1 MAQHLYPT
9 PCSFHAMKKDT
20 LDLLLLGVA
29 HSLNHSLFLVLPPLL
44 DNITADL
51 GASFSTMG
59 LIGTLTFLTY
69 GSGALIGGPLSD
81 RLGSLKVARISIALG
96 GVMTVL
102 FLFADS
108 VFVFGAGM
116 FLMALWASFYHPTAN
131 GLIAKAFTENTGGA
145 MGTHNAAGNLGQ
157 VLTPT
162 VAYYLG
168 VTFNWR
174 LSFVFFGALSV
185 ATAAFLSRI
194 EVDEGEV
201 SGESQSYLEFIKTPG
216 LWMILLYNVFVGFL
230 FRSVDLFFP
239 SFLSVEKGYTGGLA
253 AVANSGILLFGVAGQ
268 LLGGMGSDRLG
279 QTKTL
284 LIASVG
290 MALSLMLLMVL
301 PTGTLGVALFI
312 VLYGVSMFG
321 HQPTVTSMVSR
332 LSPRHMMG
340 LAYGVMF
347 FSAFGVGSLSTTVTG
362 YLADKYSLTTA
373 FWLNAGVGA
382 ALLAV
387 SVLIYLKID
396 DNAANR

>member
-1 MAQHLYPT
+1 MN
-9 PCSFHAMKKDT
+9 KDT

-44 DNITADL
+44 DNITTDL

-59 LIGTLTFLTY
+59 LIGTITFLTY

-102 FLFADS
+102 FLFADT

-185 ATAAFLSRI
+185 VTAAFLSRI
-194 EVDEGEV
+194 EVDEGDP
-201 SGESQSYLEFIKTPG
+201 SGMSQSYLEFIKTPG

-253 AVANSGILLFGVAGQ
+253 AVANSAILLLGVAGQ

-284 LIASVG
+284 LIASAG
-290 MALSLMLLMVL
+290 MALSLVLLMVL

-312 VLYGVSMFG
+312 VIYGVSMFG
-321 HQPTVTSMVSR
+321 HQPTVTSIVSR
-332 LSPRHMMG
+332 LSPRRMMG

-347 FSAFGVGSLSTTVTG
+347 FSAFGVGSLSTTVTS

-382 ALLAV
+382 AMLAV
-387 SVLIYLKID
+387 SVLIYLKINNND
-396 DNAANR
+396 MKP

>member
-1 MAQHLYPT
+1 
-9 PCSFHAMKKDT
+9 MKKDT

-290 MALSLMLLMVL
+290 MALSLVLLMVL

-362 YLADKYSLTTA
+362 YLADKYSLTAA
-373 FWLNAGVGA
+373 FWLNAGVGV

-387 SVLIYLKID
+387 SVLIYLKIG

>member
-1 MAQHLYPT
+1 
-9 PCSFHAMKKDT
+9 MKKDT

-216 LWMILLYNVFVGFL
+216 LWIILLYNVFVGFL

-239 SFLSVEKGYTGGLA
+239 SFLSAEKGYTGGLA
-253 AVANSGILLFGVAGQ
+253 AVANSGILLLGVAGQ

-284 LIASVG
+284 LIASAG
-290 MALSLMLLMVL
+290 MALSLVLLMVL

-312 VLYGVSMFG
+312 LLYGVSMFG

-340 LAYGVMF
+340 LAYGVTF

-362 YLADKYSLTTA
+362 YLADKYSLTAA
-373 FWLNAGVGA
+373 FWLNAGVGV

-387 SVLIYLKID
+387 SVLIYLKIN
-396 DNAANR
+396 DNVMKP

>member
-1 MAQHLYPT
+1 
-9 PCSFHAMKKDT
+9 MKKDT

-51 GASFSTMG
+51 GASFGTMG

-81 RLGSLKVARISIALG
+81 RLGSLKVARISIGLG

-216 LWMILLYNVFVGFL
+216 LWIILIYNVFVGFL

-239 SFLSVEKGYTGGLA
+239 SFLSAEKGYTGGLA
-253 AVANSGILLFGVAGQ
+253 AVANSGILLLGVAGQ

-284 LIASVG
+284 LIASAG
-290 MALSLMLLMVL
+290 MALSLVLLMVL

-312 VLYGVSMFG
+312 LLYGVSMFG

-362 YLADKYSLTTA
+362 YLADKYSLTAA
-373 FWLNAGVGA
+373 FWLNAGVGV

-396 DNAANR
+396 DNATNR

>member
-1 MAQHLYPT
+1 
-9 PCSFHAMKKDT
+9 MKKDT

-253 AVANSGILLFGVAGQ
+253 AVANSGILLFGVTGQ

-290 MALSLMLLMVL
+290 MALSLVLLMVL

-312 VLYGVSMFG
+312 LLYGVSMFG

-362 YLADKYSLTTA
+362 YLADKYSLTAA
-373 FWLNAGVGA
+373 FWLNAGVGV

-387 SVLIYLKID
+387 SVLIYLKIG

>member
-1 MAQHLYPT
+1 
-9 PCSFHAMKKDT
+9 MKKDT

-44 DNITADL
+44 DNITTDL
-51 GASFSTMG
+51 GASLGTMG

-81 RLGSLKVARISIALG
+81 RLGSLKVARISIGLG

-185 ATAAFLSRI
+185 ATAAFLSCI
-194 EVDEGEV
+194 DVDEGEV

-216 LWMILLYNVFVGFL
+216 LWIILIYNVFVGFL

-239 SFLSVEKGYTGGLA
+239 SFLSAEKGYTGGLA
-253 AVANSGILLFGVAGQ
+253 AIANSAILLLGVAGQ

-284 LIASVG
+284 LMASAG
-290 MALSLMLLMVL
+290 MALSLVLLMVL

-312 VLYGVSMFG
+312 LLYGVSMFG

-362 YLADKYSLTTA
+362 YLADKYSLTAA
-373 FWLNAGVGA
+373 FWLNAGVGV

-396 DNAANR
+396 DNATNR

>member
-1 MAQHLYPT
+1 
-9 PCSFHAMKKDT
+9 MKKDT

-81 RLGSLKVARISIALG
+81 RLGSLKIVRISIGLG

-194 EVDEGEV
+194 EVDEGDS
-201 SGESQSYLEFIKTPG
+201 SGESQSYLEFIKSPG
-216 LWMILLYNVFVGFL
+216 LWVILIYNVFVGFL

-239 SFLSVEKGYTGGLA
+239 SFLSAEKGYTGGLA
-253 AVANSGILLFGVAGQ
+253 AVANSAILLLGVAGQ

-284 LIASVG
+284 LIASAG

-362 YLADKYSLTTA
+362 YLADRYSMTAA
-373 FWLNAGVGA
+373 FWLNAGVGV

-396 DNAANR
+396 DNVTNR

>member
-1 MAQHLYPT
+1 MNR
-9 PCSFHAMKKDT
+9 DT
-20 LDLLLLGVA
+20 FDLLLLGVA

-51 GASFSTMG
+51 GASFGTMG
-59 LIGTLTFLTY
+59 LIGTVTFLTY

-81 RLGSLKVARISIALG
+81 RLGSLKVARISIGLG

-102 FLFADS
+102 FLFAHN

-131 GLIAKAFTENTGGA
+131 GLIAKAYTENTGGA

-185 ATAAFLSRI
+185 VTAAFLDRI
-194 EVDEGEV
+194 EVDEGDS
-201 SGESQSYLEFIKTPG
+201 SGESHSYLEFIKTPG
-216 LWMILLYNVFVGFL
+216 LWMILLFNVLVGFL

-239 SFLSVEKGYTGGLA
+239 SFLSLEKGYTGGLA
-253 AVANSGILLFGVAGQ
+253 AVANSGILLLGVAGQ

-284 LIASVG
+284 LMASAG
-290 MALSLMLLMVL
+290 MALSLVLLMIL

-321 HQPTVTSMVSR
+321 HQPTVTSLVSR
-332 LSPRHMMG
+332 LSPRRMMG
-340 LAYGVMF
+340 LAYGLMF

-362 YLADKYSLTTA
+362 YLADKYSLTAA
-373 FWLNAGVGA
+373 FWLNAGVGVA
-382 ALLAV
+382 ILAV
-387 SVLIYLKID
+387 SVLIYLKIN
-396 DNAANR
+396 DNATNR

>member
-1 MAQHLYPT
+1 
-9 PCSFHAMKKDT
+9 MKKDT

-44 DNITADL
+44 DNITTDL

-81 RLGSLKVARISIALG
+81 RLGSLKIVRISIGLG

-216 LWMILLYNVFVGFL
+216 LWIILIYNVFVGFL

-239 SFLSVEKGYTGGLA
+239 SFLSAEKGYTGGLA
-253 AVANSGILLFGVAGQ
+253 AVANSAILLLGVAGQ

-284 LIASVG
+284 LIASAG
-290 MALSLMLLMVL
+290 MALSLVLLMVL

-312 VLYGVSMFG
+312 LLYGVSMFG

-362 YLADKYSLTTA
+362 YLADKYSLTAA
-373 FWLNAGVGA
+373 FWLNAGVGV
-382 ALLAV
+382 ALLVV
-387 SVLIYLKID
+387 SVIIYLKID

>member
-1 MAQHLYPT
+1 
-9 PCSFHAMKKDT
+9 MKKDT

>member
-1 MAQHLYPT
+1 
-9 PCSFHAMKKDT
+9 MKKDT

-290 MALSLMLLMVL
+290 MALSLVLLMVL

-362 YLADKYSLTTA
+362 YLADKYSLTAA

-387 SVLIYLKID
+387 SVLIYLKIG

>member
-1 MAQHLYPT
+1 
-9 PCSFHAMKKDT
+9 MKKDT

-44 DNITADL
+44 DKITTDL

-59 LIGTLTFLTY
+59 LIGTITFLTY

-81 RLGSLKVARISIALG
+81 RLGSLKVARISIGLG

-116 FLMALWASFYHPTAN
+116 ILMALWASFYHPTAN

-168 VTFNWR
+168 VAFNWR

-185 ATAAFLSRI
+185 VTAAFLSRI
-194 EVDEGEV
+194 EVDEGDS

-239 SFLSVEKGYTGGLA
+239 SFLSVERGYTGGLA
-253 AVANSGILLFGVAGQ
+253 AVANSGILLLGAAGQ

-284 LIASVG
+284 LIASAG
-290 MALSLMLLMVL
+290 MALSLVLLMVL

-362 YLADKYSLTTA
+362 YLADRYSMTAA

-387 SVLIYLKID
+387 SVLIYLKIG

>member
-1 MAQHLYPT
+1 
-9 PCSFHAMKKDT
+9 MKKDT

-51 GASFSTMG
+51 GASFGTMG

-81 RLGSLKVARISIALG
+81 RLGSLKVARISIGLG

-239 SFLSVEKGYTGGLA
+239 SFLSAEKGYTGGLA
-253 AVANSGILLFGVAGQ
+253 AVANSGILLLGVAGQ

-284 LIASVG
+284 LIASAG
-290 MALSLMLLMVL
+290 MALSLVLLMVL

-312 VLYGVSMFG
+312 LLYGVSMFG

-362 YLADKYSLTTA
+362 YLADKYSLTAA
-373 FWLNAGVGA
+373 FWLNAGVGV

-396 DNAANR
+396 DNATNR

>member
-1 MAQHLYPT
+1 
-9 PCSFHAMKKDT
+9 
-20 LDLLLLGVA
+20 
-29 HSLNHSLFLVLPPLL
+29 
-44 DNITADL
+44 
-51 GASFSTMG
+51 
-59 LIGTLTFLTY
+59 
-69 GSGALIGGPLSD
+69 
-81 RLGSLKVARISIALG
+81 
-96 GVMTVL
+96 
-102 FLFADS
+102 
-108 VFVFGAGM
+108 M

-162 VAYYLG
+162 AAYYLG

-174 LSFVFFGALSV
+174 MSFVFFGALSV

-194 EVDEGEV
+194 EVDEGDS

-216 LWMILLYNVFVGFL
+216 LWIILIYNVFVGFL

-239 SFLSVEKGYTGGLA
+239 SFLSAEKGYTGGLA
-253 AVANSGILLFGVAGQ
+253 AIANSGILLLGVAGQ
-268 LLGGMGSDRLG
+268 LMGGMGSDRLG

-284 LIASVG
+284 LIASAG
-290 MALSLMLLMVL
+290 MALSLVLLMVL

-312 VLYGVSMFG
+312 LLYGVSMFG

-362 YLADKYSLTTA
+362 YLADKYSLTAA
-373 FWLNAGVGA
+373 FWLNAGVGV
-382 ALLAV
+382 ALLGV

-396 DNAANR
+396 DNAAKR

>member
-1 MAQHLYPT
+1 VN
-9 PCSFHAMKKDT
+9 KDT
-20 LDLLLLGVA
+20 IDLLLLGAA

-44 DNITADL
+44 DRITVDL
-51 GASFSTMG
+51 GASYGTMG
-59 LIGTLTFLTY
+59 LIGTITFLIY

-81 RLGSLKVARISIALG
+81 RLGSLKVARVSIGLG

-108 VFVFGAGM
+108 VQLFGAGM

-162 VAYYLG
+162 IAYYLG
-168 VTFNWR
+168 VAFNWR
-174 LSFVFFGALSV
+174 LSFVFFGVLSV
-185 ATAAFLSRI
+185 ATAALLSRI
-194 EVDEGEV
+194 DVDEGDA
-201 SGESQSYLEFIKTPG
+201 SGESLSYLEYVKTPG
-216 LWMILLYNVFVGFL
+216 LWVILLYNVLVGFL

-239 SFLSVEKGYTGGLA
+239 SFLSVERGYTGGLA
-253 AVANSGILLFGVAGQ
+253 AVANSGILLLGTAGQ
-268 LLGGMGSDRLG
+268 LMGGWGSDRLG
-279 QTKTL
+279 STRTL
-284 LIASVG
+284 LAASTG
-290 MALSLMLLMVL
+290 IALSLVLLIVL

-340 LAYGVMF
+340 LSYGVMF
-347 FSAFGVGSLSTTVTG
+347 FSAFGVGSMSTTVTG
-362 YLADKYSLTTA
+362 YLADKYSLTAA

-387 SVLIYLKID
+387 SVLIYLKI
-396 DNAANR
+396 RGGERQREF

>member
-1 MAQHLYPT
+1 
-9 PCSFHAMKKDT
+9 MKKDT

-44 DNITADL
+44 DNITTDL

-81 RLGSLKVARISIALG
+81 RLGSLKVARISIGLG

-102 FLFADS
+102 FLFADT

-194 EVDEGEV
+194 EVDEGDS
-201 SGESQSYLEFIKTPG
+201 SGESQSYLEFVKTPG
-216 LWMILLYNVFVGFL
+216 LWIILIYNVFVGFL

-239 SFLSVEKGYTGGLA
+239 SFLSAEKGYTGGLA
-253 AVANSGILLFGVAGQ
+253 AIANSGILLLGVAGQ

-284 LIASVG
+284 LIASAG
-290 MALSLMLLMVL
+290 MALSLVLLMVL

-312 VLYGVSMFG
+312 LLYGVSMFG

-362 YLADKYSLTTA
+362 YLADKYSLTAA
-373 FWLNAGVGA
+373 FWLNAGVGV
-382 ALLAV
+382 ALLGV

-396 DNAANR
+396 DNAAKR

>member
-1 MAQHLYPT
+1 
-9 PCSFHAMKKDT
+9 MKKDT

-44 DNITADL
+44 DNITTDL

-81 RLGSLKVARISIALG
+81 RLGSLKVARISIGLG

-157 VLTPT
+157 VLTPP

-168 VTFNWR
+168 VTFHWR
-174 LSFVFFGALSV
+174 LSFVFFGALAV

-194 EVDEGEV
+194 EVDEGDS

-284 LIASVG
+284 LIASAG
-290 MALSLMLLMVL
+290 MALSLVLLMVL

-312 VLYGVSMFG
+312 LLYGVSMFG

-362 YLADKYSLTTA
+362 YLADKYSLTAA
-373 FWLNAGVGA
+373 FWLNAGVGV
-382 ALLAV
+382 ALLVV

>member
-1 MAQHLYPT
+1 
-9 PCSFHAMKKDT
+9 MKKDT
-20 LDLLLLGVA
+20 IDLLLLGVA

-44 DNITADL
+44 DKITKDL
-51 GASFSTMG
+51 GASFGTMG
-59 LIGTLTFLTY
+59 LIGTVTFLTY

-81 RLGSLKVARISIALG
+81 RLGSLKVARISIGLG

-168 VTFNWR
+168 VAYNWR

-185 ATAAFLSRI
+185 ATAAFLSRV
-194 EVDEGEV
+194 EVDEGDS

-216 LWMILLYNVFVGFL
+216 LWMILLFNVLVGFL

-253 AVANSGILLFGVAGQ
+253 AIASSAILLLGVAGQ

-284 LIASVG
+284 LIASTG
-290 MALSLMLLMVL
+290 MALSLVLLMVL

-387 SVLIYLKID
+387 SVLIYLKI
-396 DNAANR
+396 NSNVVKP

>member
-1 MAQHLYPT
+1 
-9 PCSFHAMKKDT
+9 MKKDT

-185 ATAAFLSRI
+185 ATAAFLSHI

-216 LWMILLYNVFVGFL
+216 LWIILIYNVFVGFL

-239 SFLSVEKGYTGGLA
+239 SFLSAEKGYTGGLA
-253 AVANSGILLFGVAGQ
+253 AIANSGILLLGVAGQ

-284 LIASVG
+284 LIASAG
-290 MALSLMLLMVL
+290 MALSLVLLMVL

-312 VLYGVSMFG
+312 LLYGVSMFG

-362 YLADKYSLTTA
+362 YLADKYSLTAA
-373 FWLNAGVGA
+373 FWLNAGVGV

>member
-1 MAQHLYPT
+1 
-9 PCSFHAMKKDT
+9 MKKDT

-44 DNITADL
+44 DNITTDL

-81 RLGSLKVARISIALG
+81 RLGSLKVARISIGLG

-108 VFVFGAGM
+108 VFVFGVGM

-194 EVDEGEV
+194 EVDEGDS

-290 MALSLMLLMVL
+290 MALSLVLLMVL

-362 YLADKYSLTTA
+362 YLADKYSLTAA
-373 FWLNAGVGA
+373 FWLNAGVGV

-396 DNAANR
+396 DNATNR

>member
-1 MAQHLYPT
+1 MN
-9 PCSFHAMKKDT
+9 KDT

-44 DNITADL
+44 DNITTDL

-81 RLGSLKVARISIALG
+81 RLGSLKVARISIGLG
-96 GVMTVL
+96 GLMTVL
-102 FLFADS
+102 FLFADN
-108 VFVFGAGM
+108 VLVFGAGM

-162 VAYYLG
+162 IAYYLG
-168 VTFNWR
+168 VAFNWR

-185 ATAAFLSRI
+185 VTAAFLSRI
-194 EVDEGEV
+194 EVDEGDP
-201 SGESQSYLEFIKTPG
+201 SGMSQSYLEFIKTPG

-253 AVANSGILLFGVAGQ
+253 AVANSAILLLGVAGQ

-284 LIASVG
+284 LIASAG
-290 MALSLMLLMVL
+290 MALSLVLLMVL
-301 PTGTLGVALFI
+301 PTGTMGVALFI
-312 VLYGVSMFG
+312 VIYGVSMFG

-332 LSPRHMMG
+332 LSPRRMMG

-382 ALLAV
+382 AMLAV
-387 SVLIYLKID
+387 SVLIYLKINNND
-396 DNAANR
+396 MKP

>member
-1 MAQHLYPT
+1 
-9 PCSFHAMKKDT
+9 MKKDT

-51 GASFSTMG
+51 GASFGTMG

-194 EVDEGEV
+194 EVDEGDS

-216 LWMILLYNVFVGFL
+216 LWIILLYNVFVGFL

-239 SFLSVEKGYTGGLA
+239 SFLSAEKGYTGGLA

-284 LIASVG
+284 LIASAG

>member
-1 MAQHLYPT
+1 
-9 PCSFHAMKKDT
+9 MKKDT

-290 MALSLMLLMVL
+290 MALSLVLLMVL

>member
-1 MAQHLYPT
+1 
-9 PCSFHAMKKDT
+9 MKKDT

-44 DNITADL
+44 DNITTDL

-81 RLGSLKVARISIALG
+81 RLGSLKVARISIGLG

-108 VFVFGAGM
+108 VFVFGVGM

-194 EVDEGEV
+194 EVDEGDS

-284 LIASVG
+284 LIASAG
-290 MALSLMLLMVL
+290 MALSLVLLMVL

-312 VLYGVSMFG
+312 LLYGVSMFG

-362 YLADKYSLTTA
+362 YLADKYSLTAA
-373 FWLNAGVGA
+373 FWLNAGVGV
-382 ALLAV
+382 ALLVV

>member
-1 MAQHLYPT
+1 
-9 PCSFHAMKKDT
+9 MKKDT

-51 GASFSTMG
+51 GASFGTMG

-81 RLGSLKVARISIALG
+81 RLGSLKVARISIGLG

-216 LWMILLYNVFVGFL
+216 LWIILLYNVFVGFL

-239 SFLSVEKGYTGGLA
+239 SFLSAEKGYTGGLA

-284 LIASVG
+284 LIASAG
-290 MALSLMLLMVL
+290 MALSLVLLMVL

-312 VLYGVSMFG
+312 LLYGVSMFG

-362 YLADKYSLTTA
+362 YLADKYSLTAA
-373 FWLNAGVGA
+373 FWLNAGVGV

-396 DNAANR
+396 DNATNR

>member
-1 MAQHLYPT
+1 
-9 PCSFHAMKKDT
+9 MKKDT

-81 RLGSLKVARISIALG
+81 RLGSLKVARISIGLG

-145 MGTHNAAGNLGQ
+145 MGTHNAVGNLGQ

-194 EVDEGEV
+194 EVDEGDL

-216 LWMILLYNVFVGFL
+216 LWIILIYNVFVGFL

-239 SFLSVEKGYTGGLA
+239 SFLSAEKGYTGGLA
-253 AVANSGILLFGVAGQ
+253 AVANSGILLLGVAGQ

-284 LIASVG
+284 LIASAG
-290 MALSLMLLMVL
+290 MALSLVLLMVL

-312 VLYGVSMFG
+312 LLYGVSMFG

-347 FSAFGVGSLSTTVTG
+347 FSAFGVGSLSTTMTG
-362 YLADKYSLTTA
+362 YLADKYSLTAA
-373 FWLNAGVGA
+373 FWLNAGVGV
-382 ALLAV
+382 ALLVV

-396 DNAANR
+396 DNATNR

>member
-1 MAQHLYPT
+1 
-9 PCSFHAMKKDT
+9 MKKDT
-20 LDLLLLGVA
+20 IDLLLLGVA

-44 DNITADL
+44 DNITTDL
-51 GASFSTMG
+51 GASFGTMG

-168 VTFNWR
+168 VAYNWR

-194 EVDEGEV
+194 EVDEGDS
-201 SGESQSYLEFIKTPG
+201 SGESQSYLEFIRTPG
-216 LWMILLYNVFVGFL
+216 LWIILLYNVFVGFL

-253 AVANSGILLFGVAGQ
+253 AVANSGILLLGTVGQ

-284 LIASVG
+284 LIASAG
-290 MALSLMLLMVL
+290 MALSLVLLMVL

-362 YLADKYSLTTA
+362 YLADKYSLTAA

-382 ALLAV
+382 ALLTV
-387 SVLIYLKID
+387 SVLIYLKIG

>member
-1 MAQHLYPT
+1 
-9 PCSFHAMKKDT
+9 MKKDT
-20 LDLLLLGVA
+20 LDLMLLGVA

-44 DNITADL
+44 DNITTDL

-59 LIGTLTFLTY
+59 LIGTITFLTY

-81 RLGSLKVARISIALG
+81 RLGSLKVARISIGLG

-102 FLFADS
+102 FMFADS

-162 VAYYLG
+162 IAYYLG
-168 VTFNWR
+168 MTFNWR

-194 EVDEGEV
+194 EVDEGDP
-201 SGESQSYLEFIKTPG
+201 SGESQSYLEFVKTPG
-216 LWMILLYNVFVGFL
+216 LWIILLYNVFVGFL

-253 AVANSGILLFGVAGQ
+253 AVANSAILLLGVAGQ

-284 LIASVG
+284 LVASAG
-290 MALSLMLLMVL
+290 MALSLVLLMVL

-332 LSPRHMMG
+332 LSPRRMMG

-387 SVLIYLKID
+387 SVLIYIKID